1 MDKPMK
7 NSHFRMMSAM
17 FRMRDKF
24 TSPRIKVEKADIK
37 PGQVVLDYG
46 CGPGSYAV
54 EAAELVGD
62 TGKVYAADIHPLS
75 PKKVQAAA
83 SKKGLNNI
91 ETILIDGATNATGLS
106 DKYVDVIL
114 SFDMFQ
120 QVSDKEL
127 LLKEWHRVL
136 KKKGDFGFRFSSHG
150 RKRYSLAHHGRWTVQ
165 IRRTERENV
174 HLCKTSGLKNKSGA
188 P

>member
-46 CGPGSYAV
+46 CGPGSYTV
-54 EAAELVGD
+54 EVAELVGD

-75 PKKVQAAA
+75 SKKIQAAA

-91 ETILIDGATNATGLS
+91 ETILIDGAKNATGL
-106 DKYVDVIL
+106 KYSSVDVIL

-120 QVSDKEL
+120 LVSDKES

-136 KKKGDFGFRFSSHG
+136 KQKGILALDSH
-150 RKRYSLAHHGRWTVQ
+150 HM
-165 IRRTERENV
+165 EENDI
-174 HLCKTSGLKNKSGA
+174 LSCITDDGLFKLEEQKGKMYIFA
-188 P
+188 KQDT